1 DSALAEPFDWSEAVA
16 EVCLGGGAEADAGAC
31 GGDQVEL
38 AVIGVGGVN
47 DCRVR
52 AEAPGLREQLDRQQ
66 AVLGQAFLDLAGV
79 LVCVDVQWQAFLL
92 GVTGQVL
99 EPGTGTCPNGV
110 GGDAHPDPALAQ
122 RLELTQILR
131 DALLTK

>member
-1 DSALAEPFDWSEAVA
+1 M
-16 EVCLGGGAEADAGAC
+16 
-31 GGDQVEL
+31 
-38 AVIGVGGVN
+38 
-47 DCRVR
+47 
-52 AEAPGLREQLDRQQ
+52 
-66 AVLGQAFLDLAGV
+66 

-131 DALLTK
+131 DALLTKPVESAARIGCVEEDEGDPRFLGGFSRSHRLVEAEVVELADRGVAGGAQLLVDVDVVLSNLSRCQA